1 MPGISQQEPSY
12 LEELR
17 LTAFKSYDGAA
28 LPLSEFTIVIGRNGS
43 GKSNALDALIVLARL
58 ASGDDV
64 RDALNGSRGDQEP
77 IRGGAEGCV
86 PFGSDFFEL
95 GCRVRTAGVVVDF
108 DVQVWLEPYP
118 RIGYERLTAVSGL
131 GRINGKDLLITLDAD
146 PESGDIWARY
156 YNGKKGVNPS
166 APFNASRLLVT
177 QAAARVPG
185 TTEATREVQKAAGH
199 VVAALEAIFVL
210 DPVPAMMRQYVNERD
225 NDLRR
230 DGSNLSAVIARLR
243 HEDPAAVD
251 ELTDVIQE
259 LSEQPVRSIDTARS
273 NLGDVLLTL
282 NERDSR
288 DARRVVRTPARLMS
302 DGTLRFLAIGTA
314 VLSAPRPVAT
324 QPNHARGEAEGQRML
339 VVEEIESG
347 LHPTQ
352 AGRVLRLIKE
362 ESSSRQIR
370 TLATTH
376 SPAILD
382 ALEGTDHE
390 SVVVCDRAGDSG
402 LSRLRRL
409 IDLPGY
415 PELMAAGRLGSAVSQ
430 CRLSSAS
437 EPQAKAYTEFNRILE
452 AM

>member
-1 MPGISQQEPSY
+1 MPGTSPQEPSY

-17 LTAFKSYDGAA
+17 LTAFKSYADAV
-28 LPLSEFTIVIGRNGS
+28 LPLSEFTVVIGRNGS

-58 ASGDDV
+58 ATGDDV
-64 RDALNGSRGDQEP
+64 RDALNGSRSDQEP

-86 PFGSDFFEL
+86 PYGSDFFEL
-95 GCRVRTAGVVVDF
+95 GCRVRAGEVRLDF

-118 RIGYERLTAVSGL
+118 RIGYERLTAISGL
-131 GRINGKDLLITLDAD
+131 GRINGKDLLLTPDAD

-166 APFNASRLLVT
+166 VPFNASRLLIT
-177 QAAARVPG
+177 QTAARVPG
-185 TTEATREVQKAAGH
+185 TSEATRQVQKAAVQ

-225 NDLRR
+225 SDLRR

-243 HEDPAAVD
+243 RDDPAALD

-273 NLGDVLLTL
+273 SLGDVLLTL
-282 NERDSR
+282 NERDAR
-288 DARRVVRTPARLMS
+288 DTRRLIRTPARLMS

-314 VLSAPRPVAT
+314 VLSAPHPVT
-324 QPNHARGEAEGQRML
+324 ARDDRTRAEAEGQRML

-409 IDLPGY
+409 VDLPGY

-430 CRLSSAS
+430 GRLASAG
-437 EPQAKAYTEFNRILE
+437 EPRSTSYAEFNRILE